1 MVPYFMAKKKQG
13 WLQYGSYINLA
24 LSFGIMMI
32 AALFLGFFGGE
43 WLDRR
48 LGTSPIFMIL
58 GIIFGAVVGFYSLF
72 GELSGLLKDK
82 PDHEEKQEDD
92 DRREL

>member
-1 MVPYFMAKKKQG
+1 MVKKKQS
-13 WLQYGSYINLA
+13 WLRYGRYINLA
-24 LSFGIMMI
+24 LSFGITMTGI
-32 AALFLGFFGGE
+32 LLLGLFGGE

-58 GIIFGAVVGFYSLF
+58 GVIFGVAIGFYSLF
-72 GELSGLLKDK
+72 AELTGLMKGK
-82 PDHEEKQEDD
+82 PKNEPEQEDD